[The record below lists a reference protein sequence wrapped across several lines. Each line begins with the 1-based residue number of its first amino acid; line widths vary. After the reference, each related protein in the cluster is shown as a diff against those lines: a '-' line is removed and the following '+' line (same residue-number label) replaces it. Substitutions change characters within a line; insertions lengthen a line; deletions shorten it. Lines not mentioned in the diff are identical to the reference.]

1 MPSLTTCFKQV
12 SMITRLGKRN
22 TKNSEG
28 DYVRRAWE
36 CVIAHSAAKDLN
48 WLGRPDKRVNNGLG
62 KRGIKESIITKA
74 ILSIL
79 YS

>member
-1 MPSLTTCFKQV
+1 MPSLTSCCVTG
-12 SMITRLGKRN
+12 IHDYPTRKRN
-22 TKNSEG
+22 TKNSQG